1 MLFFTENI
9 VPDNIIQN
17 LLNLRKNYTRRF
29 FRLSLLLI
37 SIYTVHLF
45 GKLVKRTFQ
54 EEVNTKRGGV
64 CRTKPKLSPL
74 LIAMH
79 FAFYFLSDTAIR
91 KPMAFL

>member
-29 FRLSLLLI
+29 LRLSLLLI

-54 EEVNTKRGGV
+54 KKVGI
-64 CRTKPKLSPL
+64 
-74 LIAMH
+74 LIICDQRESH
-79 FAFYFLSDTAIR
+79 DR
-91 KPMAFL
+91 